1 MFKKTLIALSVGA
14 ALGSVNANAV
24 TFDFTPNAWTTEG
37 AELVDNFVVPSID
50 VTLEAEYS
58 KDDVLKFEFDADITG
73 AFKTTI
79 NVTLPNSQ
87 TGNMTLGFVSAT
99 DNTITYRV
107 TELSSDSNSPVS
119 TDGATF
125 TLERQT
131 VLSPNLAVGADVR
144 ANSGLTG
151 TFTATTGISG
161 LALDGTPAAI
171 VGNNNTPA
179 VKTDDKPKLVT
190 FVTQYATVV
199 ADSKF
204 SGVIDVD
211 PAGSFASRTVF
222 VEGKTTDAA
231 TISVTEKTATN
242 SALTTGLTLT
252 LAGDFSFLQDTDDKT
267 AGVQQAAGV
276 LKAALDGKPVEGTLN
291 AALTEAEFAF
301 TTDGS
306 ASDYDLGIFFDN
318 SKNKTAVSATKS
330 VATEMVRGTFTASVD
345 ASYAPVSEKF
355 KSDSAPASTDYD
367 TTAKTG
373 DVTTK
378 AAGSVA
384 AGAFTLNGA
393 SVTVYS
399 MPINNPAV
407 TNYLYVTN
415 TGALPAEV
423 SVTATTDGTTI
434 SKNDV
439 TTVPGKSI
447 TNITEAVEAALASA
461 KGQRATVEVT
471 LNAPACNIVVSAAY
485 KVGTDRLPLETSQT
499 LNGRCDADLNAAV
512 KAHD

>member
-1 MFKKTLIALSVGA
+1 LA
-14 ALGSVNANAV
+14 
-24 TFDFTPNAWTTEG
+24 
-37 AELVDNFVVPSID
+37 
-50 VTLEAEYS
+50 
-58 KDDVLKFEFDADITG
+58 
-73 AFKTTI
+73 
-79 NVTLPNSQ
+79 
-87 TGNMTLGFVSAT
+87 
-99 DNTITYRV
+99 
-107 TELSSDSNSPVS
+107 
-119 TDGATF
+119 
-125 TLERQT
+125 
-131 VLSPNLAVGADVR
+131 SPNLAVGADVR
-144 ANSGLTG
+144 ANGSLTG

-161 LALDGTPAAI
+161 LSLDGTPAAI
-171 VGNNNTPA
+171 VDTQGTTA
-179 VKTDDKPKLVT
+179 TTDDSTALVT
-190 FVTQYATVV
+190 FATQYATVK

-204 SGVIDVD
+204 DGVIDVD
-211 PAGSFASRTVF
+211 PTGVASRTVF
-222 VEGKTTDAA
+222 VGGGTTDAA

-242 SALTTGLTLT
+242 NALTTGLTLT

-267 AGVQQAAGV
+267 AGVQQASG
-276 LKAALDGKPVEGTLN
+276 ALFANLNNTKVQGKLN
-291 AALTEAEFAF
+291 AALTEAVFAF

-306 ASDYDLGIFFDN
+306 LSDYDLGLFFDN
-318 SKNKTAVSATKS
+318 SVNTTYVSKAKPAE
-330 VATEMVRGTFTASVD
+330 ATEMVRGTFTASVD

-499 LNGRCDADLNAAV
+499 LDGKCT
-512 KAHD
+512 

>member
-87 TGNMTLGFVSAT
+87 SGNMTLGFVSAT
-99 DNTITYRV
+99 DKTITYRV
-107 TELSSDSNSPVS
+107 TELSSDTNSPVS

-131 VLSPNLAVGADVR
+131 STSPNLAVGADVR

-151 TFTATTGISG
+151 TLTATTGISG

-171 VGNNNTPA
+171 VDTQGTTA
-179 VKTDDKPKLVT
+179 TTDDSTALVT
-190 FVTQYATVV
+190 FATQYATVK

-204 SGVIDVD
+204 DGVIDVD
-211 PAGSFASRTVF
+211 PTGVASRTVF
-222 VEGKTTDAA
+222 VGGGTTDAA

-242 SALTTGLTLT
+242 NALTTGLTLT

-267 AGVQQAAGV
+267 AGVQQASG
-276 LKAALDGKPVEGTLN
+276 ALFANLNNTKIQGKLN
-291 AALTEAEFAF
+291 AALTEAVFAF

-306 ASDYDLGIFFDN
+306 LSDYDLGIFFDN
-318 SKNKTAVSATKS
+318 SVNTTYVSKAKPAE
-330 VATEMVRGTFTASVD
+330 ATEMVRGTFTASVD

-423 SVTATTDGTTI
+423 SVSATTDGTTI
-434 SKNDV
+434 SANDV

-499 LNGRCDADLNAAV
+499 LDGKCTP
-512 KAHD
+512 

>member
-1 MFKKTLIALSVGA
+1 VFKKTLIALSVGA

-79 NVTLPNSQ
+79 NVTLPNNQSG
-87 TGNMTLGFVSAT
+87 TMTLGFVSSD
-99 DNTITYRV
+99 DNSVTYRV
-107 TELSSDSNSPVS
+107 TELSSNTSSPVS

-131 VLSPNLAVGADVR
+131 STSPNLAVGSDVR
-144 ANSGLTG
+144 ANGSLTG
-151 TFTATTGISG
+151 TMTATTGISG

-171 VGNNNTPA
+171 ADNDDNADPKVT
-179 VKTDDKPKLVT
+179 TDDKPALVT
-190 FVTQYATVV
+190 FATQYATVK
-199 ADSKF
+199 ADSKL
-204 SGVIDVD
+204 SGIIDVD
-211 PAGSFASRTVF
+211 PTGAASRTVF
-222 VEGKTTDAA
+222 VGGGTTDAA

-242 SALTTGLTLT
+242 NALTTGLTLT
-252 LAGDFSFLQDTDDKT
+252 LAGDFSFLQDTDSKK
-267 AGVQQAAGV
+267 AGVQQASGV
-276 LKAALDGKPVEGTLN
+276 LYANLSDTLVQGVLN
-291 AALTEAEFAF
+291 ESLTEAAFAF

-318 SKNKTAVSATKS
+318 SLNTTYVSKAKPAE
-330 VATEMVRGTFTASVD
+330 ATEMVRGSFTATVD
-345 ASYAPVSEKF
+345 ASYAPVGEKF
-355 KSDSAPASTDYD
+355 KSDSAPVADDYD

-378 AAGSVA
+378 EAGSVA

-399 MPINNPAV
+399 MPINNAAV

-423 SVTATTDGTTI
+423 SVSATTDGTTI
-434 SKNDV
+434 SKNDI

-447 TNITEAVEAALASA
+447 TNITEAVEMALASA

-499 LNGRCDADLNAAV
+499 LDGKCSQ
-512 KAHD
+512 